1 MKSDKRFILI
11 IEKKQGV
18 VFASN
23 AGSGLARGKYISRMD
38 SDDWAFPNKLKLQ
51 ADFLDIHSD
60 FGAVATLVEH
70 IPHNDNT
77 GGFARFVE
85 WSNSIQ
91 TFQEISNRRFIEQ
104 PIVNPT
110 AMWRKEVARKYGM
123 YSNGDFPEDYELWLR
138 WLYNGLKIK
147 KIPEVLLKWYDSD
160 SRLTRTDDIYSDNS
174 FYRIKTKYLAE
185 WLKKNNPFH
194 PKVAIWGASRISRR
208 RAKLLKQ
215 YGINICC
222 YIDTKKGRQLDHKVF
237 YFEDIPSSKEIFVLS
252 YIKQMDNRAQIRTYL
267 NSKGFIEGENYLQ
280 VS

>member
-23 AGSGLARGKYISRMD
+23 AGSSLAKGNYISRMD

-123 YSNGDFPEDYELWLR
+123 YSHGDFPEDYELWLR

-237 YFEDIPSSKEIFVLS
+237 YYEDIPSSKEIFVLS